1 MPFDEATDFETIFYL
16 SLYPEILK
24 GQKTKAK
31 FYNVRD

>member
-24 GQKTKAK
+24 GQKKSK
-31 FYNVRD
+31 VL